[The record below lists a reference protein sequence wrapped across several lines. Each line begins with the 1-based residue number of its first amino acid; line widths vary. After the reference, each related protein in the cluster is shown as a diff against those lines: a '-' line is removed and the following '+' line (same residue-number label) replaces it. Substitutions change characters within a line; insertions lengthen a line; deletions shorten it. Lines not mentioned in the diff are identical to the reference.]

1 MYNYPGRG
9 QPPRTTVFPTTFRR
23 GRLAYLDPAT
33 LPPAPEDAAITGQDD
48 QSMDSR
54 TCSANLLARL
64 GPSIYQPADQPA
76 TSTSPIVLTT
86 SPRPL
91 LRGGSM
97 ADSGEQ
103 APAHRHRTIYPAHPG
118 DGVLP
123 TLLAAHA
130 NPNARVSHPTDELQ
144 TNSLALA
151 RTEGPTRGVIVTPS
165 FPLSAGSIRGG
176 MLISKMGRKC

>member
-76 TSTSPIVLTT
+76 TSTSPIVLAT

-97 ADSGEQ
+97 ADSGE
-103 APAHRHRTIYPAHPG
+103 
-118 DGVLP
+118 
-123 TLLAAHA
+123 HA
-130 NPNARVSHPTDELQ
+130 N
-144 TNSLALA
+144 
-151 RTEGPTRGVIVTPS
+151 TEGTGAGQGVREKVNRSSRGTGTRCQSRSRDPRNPMFCTV
-165 FPLSAGSIRGG
+165 LLQA
-176 MLISKMGRKC
+176 

>member
-1 MYNYPGRG
+1 
-9 QPPRTTVFPTTFRR
+9 
-23 GRLAYLDPAT
+23 
-33 LPPAPEDAAITGQDD
+33 
-48 QSMDSR
+48 MDSR

-86 SPRPL
+86 SPQPL

-123 TLLAAHA
+123 ILLAAHA
-130 NPNARVSHPTDELQ
+130 YPNARVSHPTDELQ

-151 RTEGPTRGVIVTPS
+151 RTEGPTRGVIVRYCRLLYLQLINAS
-165 FPLSAGSIRGG
+165 VCYLSNFSTSMYSYCSYFTKFLKKRNFKTQGPQ
-176 MLISKMGRKC
+176 K